1 MQFNLHKVVIV
12 AMAGLGTQ
20 ALQAQVPNARE
31 DAVICFNCTYQQAI
45 EYAKDWAM
53 PLPKCTNDNASSNS
67 EASQSCDN
75 QPRKVLVYDAIG
87 KQGYGFR
94 LSHHNHGM
102 QVADRVITSD
112 ILSLLG
118 IAADARLELQASM
131 ATLAQEVVQSPL
143 ESRAENLLRDLQA
156 KAKSGVATASVSNCA
171 NNRDAK
177 ALTDALNDDLAMR
190 LQRAAQLVYQAKR
203 DSIISA
209 FRRKHNLNS
218 LVLDSLTFGIN
229 SGSVQIA
236 GSFKLT
242 EEHTGITRTYYP
254 TGMVSTPG
262 VYQNALGVPTV
273 VFQLKYDHNS
283 MRVEVDLDNSQ
294 MGGYA
299 LRRLKAN
306 SGGRNAPVLSSCL
319 AEVMKMFFD
328 VRLAPGGG
336 IPQDP
341 LPPPN
346 SPYPGGPG
354 GTPQCVYDVYTR
366 GAGYS
371 GSYRADC

>member
-1 MQFNLHKVVIV
+1 M
-12 AMAGLGTQ
+12 
-20 ALQAQVPNARE
+20 
-31 DAVICFNCTYQQAI
+31 
-45 EYAKDWAM
+45 
-53 PLPKCTNDNASSNS
+53 
-67 EASQSCDN
+67 
-75 QPRKVLVYDAIG
+75 LVYDAIG

-94 LSHHNHGM
+94 LSHHNHDIP
-102 QVADRVITSD
+102 VADRVITSD
-112 ILSLLG
+112 TLSLLG

-131 ATLAQEVVQSPL
+131 ATLAQEIIQYPL
-143 ESRAENLLRDLQA
+143 ESRAEHLLRDLQP
-156 KAKSGVATASVSNCA
+156 KAKSGVATALISNCV

-177 ALTDALNDDLAMR
+177 ALTDALDDDLVMAF
-190 LQRAAQLVYQAKR
+190 QTTAQLLYHAKR
-203 DSIISA
+203 DSIISY
-209 FRRKHNLNS
+209 FRRKHNLSS

-229 SGSVQIA
+229 NGSVQIA

-242 EEHTGITRTYYP
+242 GQHIGMTRTYYP
-254 TGMVSTPG
+254 SGMASIPG

-273 VFQLKYDHNS
+273 VFQLKHDHNS

-319 AEVMKMFFD
+319 AEVMNMFFD

-341 LPPPN
+341 LPQAN
-346 SPYPGGPG
+346 SPYPGGS
-354 GTPQCVYDVYTR
+354 PQCVYDVYTR

-371 GSYRADC
+371 GS